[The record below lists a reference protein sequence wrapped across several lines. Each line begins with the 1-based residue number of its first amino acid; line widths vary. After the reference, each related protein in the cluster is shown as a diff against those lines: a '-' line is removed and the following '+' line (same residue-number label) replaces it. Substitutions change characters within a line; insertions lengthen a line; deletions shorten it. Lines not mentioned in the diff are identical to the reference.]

1 MSNSWSK
8 EDRVHFENSE
18 VMKQLEKNLVDNYK
32 KLEAIQSK
40 IATNQENIAA
50 MREFAAA
57 ATGAAEAQ
65 RELNQAMSS
74 TNPSDDG
81 QLAAPD
87 NVDSPSIHEDNSD
100 DDSDNLAD
108 KEAVLEDLRKMV
120 KIALDE
126 KEYDL
131 VYKIERTIDSI
142 NEKEVVCE

>member
-1 MSNSWSK
+1 
-8 EDRVHFENSE
+8 
-18 VMKQLEKNLVDNYK
+18 MKQLEKNLVDNYK

-40 IATNQENIAA
+40 IATNQQNIDA
-50 MREFAAA
+50 MKEFTAAA
-57 ATGAAEAQ
+57 NGAAEAQ
-65 RELNQAMSS
+65 RELNQAMNSA
-74 TNPSDDG
+74 NQSDDG

-87 NVDSPSIHEDNSD
+87 NVDSPSNHEDNSD